1 MDFATLIR
9 HRQSDRKYS
18 DRPVEREKLLICIE
32 AARLAP
38 SADNSQPWKFIVADE
53 PDVRSQVADGAML
66 MGMNKF
72 VSGAPVM
79 VAVVAEKS
87 TVMSSLGGALNRKEF
102 SLMDVGIAVSHF
114 CLQAADI
121 GLGTCIIGWFDEK
134 KVKKALG
141 IDSQK
146 RVALLISVGYSESK
160 TRQKSRKSIEE
171 MSSWNRY

>member
-1 MDFATLIR
+1 MDFTELIR
-9 HRQSDRKYS
+9 HRQSDRKYAN
-18 DRPVEREKLLICIE
+18 RLVEREKLLTCIE

-38 SADNSQPWKFIVADE
+38 SADNSQPWKFIVVDD
-53 PDVRSQVADGAML
+53 PDVKNQVADGAML

-146 RVALLISVGYSESK
+146 RVALLLSVGYSESLVREK
-160 TRQKSRKSIEE
+160 RRKSIDE